1 MGALL
6 AWLYWPAAP
15 VALLL
20 WAPVAWFF
28 RDPSRRTPSQSG
40 VFVSPAD
47 GRVSDITPLGA
58 DSLLG
63 RDGVQVGV
71 FMSLL
76 DVHVNR
82 SPCDGRVERIEHSD
96 GVFLDARDPAASERN
111 ESATIFLRTDLDGKA
126 FPVIVRQV
134 AGLVA
139 RRIVTDLADAQTV
152 RRGQRIG
159 MIKFG
164 SRLEVLAPREL
175 AGEVRVR
182 VGQKVRAGRTVLL
195 AAEHG
200 DDTDAED

>member
-1 MGALL
+1 MLV
-6 AWLYWPAAP
+6 WLYWPAAP
-15 VALLL
+15 AALLA
-20 WAPVAWFF
+20 WALVACFF
-28 RDPSRRTPSQSG
+28 RDPSRRTPSQPG
-40 VFVSPAD
+40 VCVSPAD
-47 GRVSDITPLGA
+47 GRVSDITPLGP

-71 FMSLL
+71 FMSLF

-82 SPCDGRVERIEHSD
+82 SPCDGRVERIEHRE

-111 ESATIFLRTDLDGKA
+111 ESATIFLKTDFGGKSL
-126 FPVIVRQV
+126 PVIVRQV

-139 RRIVTDLADAQTV
+139 RRIVTDLTDSQTV

-182 VGQKVRAGRTVLL
+182 VGQKVRAGQTVLV
-195 AAEHG
+195 AAEPG
-200 DDTDAED
+200 NDTDAQN